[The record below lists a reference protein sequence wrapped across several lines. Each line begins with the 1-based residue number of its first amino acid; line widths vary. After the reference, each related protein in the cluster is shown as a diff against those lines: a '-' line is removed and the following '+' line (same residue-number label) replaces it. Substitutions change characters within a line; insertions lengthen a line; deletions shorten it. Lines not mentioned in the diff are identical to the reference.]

1 LEEAVQAEILSQD
14 DKETTSKSNKAKP
27 VARKKKFGRLNM
39 SIIPNSCTSMNL
51 VCGYLAIIMTSRGE
65 FLAASWLILIANI
78 FDILDGRLARLAS
91 VESKFGAELD
101 SLCDLISFGVAPA
114 FLVYTRYLEGDRI
127 FSFLIT
133 AVFVLCGALRLA
145 RFNVTPHSKQGVFE
159 GLPIPG
165 AAGLLATMTIF
176 DLQFGSLSL
185 FTVPARLVPFV
196 VLISSFLMVSR
207 IEYPAIK
214 KTPKTSNTR
223 IIVVMLAVMALLLYP
238 AATLFVVVWGFAL
251 YGLVAA
257 LIKNGHGLYKKL
269 KERRLEPEA

>member
-1 LEEAVQAEILSQD
+1 LDEVINEDLTLET
-14 DKETTSKSNKAKP
+14 KEKRNPKAK
-27 VARKKKFGRLNM
+27 AGRKKKLARINM

-127 FSFLIT
+127 FSFVIT
-133 AVFVLCGALRLA
+133 AIFVLCGALRLA

-165 AAGLLATMTIF
+165 GAGLLATMTIF
-176 DLQFGSLSL
+176 DLQFSEISYL
-185 FTVPARLVPFV
+185 TVPAKLVPFV
-196 VLISSFLMVSR
+196 VIITSFLMISR

-214 KTPKTSNTR
+214 KTPKTSNR
-223 IIVVMLAVMALLLYP
+223 RLVVVMLAVIALLASP
-238 AATLFVVVWGFAL
+238 AMTLFVVIWGFAL
-251 YGLVAA
+251 YGLVVAG
-257 LIKNGHGLYKKL
+257 IKNAKTLYKRI
-269 KERRLEPEA
+269 KEKRIKI